1 MDTKTN
7 VIACNVCGHRMA
19 IPAGFEGRACRCS
32 KCNTPLQTGEDALT
46 LKLDFDLGSP
56 PPPKP
61 AANQSKSAAPPT
73 AAELKVAA
81 LKAVLSGLVGMV
93 AGALI
98 LGSLMAI
105 LAVATAPPAADHAAT
120 LHIAFK
126 GGADFG
132 VLAGFLLGSI
142 LCIMYSR
149 DLSYAVG
156 MAIGASIGL
165 GATLL
170 HYAFETVFLAQA
182 DTSAATNG
190 VIGLFGGAVL
200 AAMILWYKKYRE
212 EE

>member
-19 IPAGFEGRACRCS
+19 IPVGFEGRACRCS
-32 KCNTPLQTGEDALT
+32 KCSTPLQTGDDALT
-46 LKLDFDLGSP
+46 FTLDFDLGSP

-61 AANQSKSAAPPT
+61 TANQSKSAAPPT
-73 AAELKVAA
+73 PAELKSIA
-81 LKAVLSGLVGMV
+81 LKAALSALLGMI

-98 LGSLMAI
+98 LGIVMAVLSVA
-105 LAVATAPPAADHAAT
+105 LAPATADRAG
-120 LHIAFK
+120 LIQIAFK

-132 VLAGFLLGSI
+132 LLAGFLFGSI
-142 LCIMYSR
+142 LSIMYSR

-156 MAIGASIGL
+156 TAIGASIGL

-170 HYAFETVFLAQA
+170 HYAFETVFFAQA
-182 DTSAATNG
+182 DTSAAMNG
-190 VIGLFGGAVL
+190 MIGLFGGAVL
-200 AAMILWYKKYRE
+200 AAMILWYKTYRE